1 MPDLKEGL
9 RVCEKCSEL
18 YLDLNKHLRAAK
30 EIQAMADAF
39 KRLYSTS
46 KNTDHSNQAIQLY
59 HKAAEFYRQDGHVII
74 SAQDELELFSQKKN
88 ENSISIIPIFCLKSG
103 ISHFGKDD
111 IILI

>member
-18 YLDLNKHLRAAK
+18 YLDLNKPVRAAK

-39 KRLYSTS
+39 KRLYTTS

-59 HKAAEFYRQDGHVII
+59 HKAAKFYHQDGHVITY
-74 SAQDELELFSQKKN
+74 SLY
-88 ENSISIIPIFCLKSG
+88 
-103 ISHFGKDD
+103 D
-111 IILI
+111 IGFIKTE

>member
-18 YLDLNKHLRAAK
+18 YLDLNKPVRAAK

-39 KRLYSTS
+39 KRLYTTS

-59 HKAAEFYRQDGHVII
+59 HKAAKFYHQDGHVITYR
-74 SAQDELELFSQKKN
+74 LHKN
-88 ENSISIIPIFCLKSG
+88 RI
-103 ISHFGKDD
+103 D
-111 IILI
+111 

>member
-1 MPDLKEGL
+1 VPDLKEGL

-18 YLDLNKHLRAAK
+18 YLDLNKQVRAAK

-74 SAQDELELFSQKKN
+74 SAQDELELFPKKN
-88 ENSISIIPIFCLKSG
+88 ENSIFPIFLVLIG

>member
-18 YLDLNKHLRAAK
+18 YLDLNKQVRAAK

-74 SAQDELELFSQKKN
+74 SAQDELELFFQKKN
-88 ENSISIIPIFCLKSG
+88 ENSISIIPIFWFCSE
-103 ISHFGKDD
+103 SV
-111 IILI
+111 ILEKMI